1 MKENETQKPK
11 SKKIIGVICSIVI
24 TLVAISAIF
33 TYCVVRADSG
43 KIYPNTYIG
52 NFSVGNMTPADAK
65 KLLENKFLQ
74 NQKLTFYSK
83 DDKSD
88 EFEISGDEIFFNI
101 DIDKS
106 IENAIGNT
114 KDNGIFKKGLKYF
127 KSFIS
132 SNKTDLCVSYDADKL
147 TMIFEAYLTDSI
159 ADMVPA
165 TVTEGEDC
173 LILNNGTA
181 GKGVNMKKLENLIKK
196 DACDLYMNNPLKI
209 EIDTIPPEPFDA
221 DKIYKEYNREVKDAI
236 ITETDGVYE
245 FQKELNGIL
254 LNYDEVVNIIEKNRN
269 NTEDYII
276 PAVITKAEITVESLE
291 RKFISR
297 VISAYTTSFASSDA
311 NRAHNVML
319 AASKIDGVILNPGD
333 TFSYNKVVGP
343 RTAKAGFKNA
353 HVYEGNRIVDGMGGG
368 ICQVSSTLYNTVLM
382 ADLKIVKRT
391 NHSMP
396 VGYVP
401 PGRDATVSFGTIDFV
416 FQNDKTY
423 PIKICATSANRTLTI
438 SIEGVSDM
446 DYTVQLYTETVAS
459 TPFTV
464 REVFNESLAP
474 DQTRVIQNG
483 TNGST
488 VYTYKIYKRDGIQFN
503 KKTVGKSVYSPIEK
517 IVEVGKKQPQEP
529 TGDIPSDEEPTNTE
543 DTVIDNTESDINT
556 DINKNESTDANQ
568 YSEQPES
575 ENTLAPTDIIIEN
588 NSQPDNTNDEIP
600 QTDIPDEAISETE
613 PQTPSI

>member
-1 MKENETQKPK
+1 MKENETQKQK
-11 SKKIIGVICSIVI
+11 SKKIIAVISSVVVV
-24 TLVAISAIF
+24 LVAISAIF

-65 KLLENKFLQ
+65 KLLENKLTQ
-74 NQKLTFYSK
+74 NHILTFYSK

-88 EFEISGDEIFFNI
+88 KFEISGNEISFNI
-101 DIDKS
+101 DVDKS
-106 IENAIGNT
+106 IENVIANT
-114 KDNGIFKKGLKYF
+114 KNNGLFKKGV
-127 KSFIS
+127 SFIKTFIKP
-132 SNKTDLCVSYDADKL
+132 NKTHLCVSYDADML
-147 TMIFEAYLTDSI
+147 TMIFETYLADSI
-159 ADMVPA
+159 ADMVPLS
-165 TVTEGEDC
+165 VTEGEDC
-173 LILNNGTA
+173 LILNNGA
-181 GKGVNMKKLENLIKK
+181 SGRVVNMKKVDKLIKK
-196 DACDLYMNNPLKI
+196 DACDLYMNTPLKI
-209 EIDTIPPEPFDA
+209 EIDTITPEPFDA
-221 DKIYKEYNREVKDAI
+221 DKFYKEYNREVKDATY
-236 ITETDGVYE
+236 TEKNGVYE
-245 FQKELNGIL
+245 FQKELNGIA
-254 LNYDEVVNIIEKNRN
+254 LNYNEVVSIIEENRN

-297 VISAYTTSFASSDA
+297 VISAYTTSFATSDA

-343 RTAKAGFKNA
+343 RTAATGFKNA

-401 PGRDATVSFGTIDFV
+401 AGRDATVSYGTIDFV

-423 PIKICATSANRTLTI
+423 PIKICATIANRTLTI

-459 TPFTV
+459 SPFTV
-464 REVFNESLAP
+464 REVFNENLAP
-474 DQTRVIQNG
+474 DQSRVIQNG

-488 VYTYKIYKRDGIQFN
+488 VYTYKIYKRDGVQFN
-503 KKTVGKSVYSPIEK
+503 KKTVGKSVYNPIEK
-517 IVEVGKKQPQEP
+517 IVETGKNPQDEP
-529 TGDIPSDEEPTNTE
+529 IENAPSDDEAAKTDDAITDSFESDTNT
-543 DTVIDNTESDINT
+543 DFGN
-556 DINKNESTDANQ
+556 NENAEIPEN
-568 YSEQPES
+568 SEQT
-575 ENTLAPTDIIIEN
+575 ENEDALAETDIIAEN
-588 NSQPDNTNDEIP
+588 NSQTDTATEKIP
-600 QTDIPDEAISETE
+600 QIDNADEAIPENHS
-613 PQTPSI
+613 QIPSV